1 MKKIYK
7 NLLKSLKTNLLSKY
21 GNKYSSIDDLPMYNW
36 KKIHDT
42 DELKWLFV
50 TKQEVENNELLER
63 RWALIYDEYLNEFG
77 LSDEYKEILKV
88 KRKIA
93 NLQADYIIKGD
104 RVLLNFINIEKN
116 ALESLYDTSKKG
128 STFRDSL
135 VHLEKM
141 QGIKINTKTIT
152 VADYYN
158 YLRSIKNN
166 G

>member
-1 MKKIYK
+1 M
-7 NLLKSLKTNLLSKY
+7 KSLKTKLLSKY

-141 QGIKINTKTIT
+141 QGIKINTKQIT